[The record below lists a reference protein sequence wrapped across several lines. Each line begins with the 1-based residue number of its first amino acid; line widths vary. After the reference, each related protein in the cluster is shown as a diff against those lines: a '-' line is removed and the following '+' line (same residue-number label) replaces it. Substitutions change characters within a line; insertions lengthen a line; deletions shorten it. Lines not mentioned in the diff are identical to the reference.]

1 MSDDVSRII
10 VKFRV
15 TPEVDSH
22 ALRQLCD
29 DVVRRWNAQL
39 VRPPSATGRALF
51 QVNANSDIGAV
62 IDEIRKLPS
71 VLYVEPEITDR
82 TSLQ

>member
-1 MSDDVSRII
+1 MSDDVGRII

-15 TPEVDSH
+15 TPELDSH

-29 DVVRRWNAQL
+29 DVVRRTNVQL

-51 QVNANSDIGAV
+51 RVTDNSDLGV
-62 IDEIRKLPS
+62 LVDEIRKLPS
-71 VLYVEPEITDR
+71 VQYVESEITDR
-82 TSLQ
+82 TSRQ